1 MRGQPIVWLAAGA
14 VIGALAAAGCNNVR
28 EAGSQGGEVVA
39 EAQAEGAPDRLSGA
53 DLAEIQQLS
62 SQYSQGSDSGNA
74 DMWINVFAEDGI
86 FRIADYGEWIGR
98 EQITEYRTETF
109 APRPDGYNY
118 RHWNSSWVIL
128 PDGNGGATG
137 RVYWIGFDPGAEP
150 LVITDSG
157 IYEDTYVRTA
167 DGWRIKSRHA
177 HPDPVAPDGGTNRPV
192 NLQGR

>member
-1 MRGQPIVWLAAGA
+1 MRAQQFLLLLTGA
-14 VIGALAAAGCNNVR
+14 VFGAVTALGCVNTQVVGTEE
-28 EAGSQGGEVVA
+28 EAGSSG
-39 EAQAEGAPDRLSGA
+39 LTGA

-62 SQYSQGSDSGNA
+62 SQYSQGSDLGEA
-74 DMWINVFAEDGI
+74 DMWVGVFAADGI

-98 EQITEYRTETF
+98 EQVRQYRTETF
-109 APRPDGYNY
+109 APRPDNYTY

-137 RVYWIGFDPGAEP
+137 RVYWVGFDPSAEP

-157 IYEDTYVRTA
+157 IYHDSYVKTP
-167 DGWRIKSRHA
+167 DGWRIQVRHA
-177 HPDPVAPDGGTNRPV
+177 RPDPASPDGGVNRPV

>member
-1 MRGQPIVWLAAGA
+1 MRAQQLLLLLTGA
-14 VIGALAAAGCNNVR
+14 VFGAVTALGCANTQVVSTAE
-28 EAGSQGGEVVA
+28 EAGSSG
-39 EAQAEGAPDRLSGA
+39 LTGA

-62 SQYSQGSDSGNA
+62 SQYSQGSDLGEA
-74 DMWINVFAEDGI
+74 DMWIGVFAEDGI

-98 EQITEYRTETF
+98 ERITQYRTETF
-109 APRPDGYNY
+109 APRPDGYTY

-137 RVYWIGFDPGAEP
+137 RVYWVGFDPSAEP

-157 IYEDTYVRTA
+157 IYHDTYARTP
-167 DGWRIKSRHA
+167 DGWRIQVRHA
-177 HPDPVAPDGGTNRPV
+177 RPDPASPDGGANRPV

>member
-1 MRGQPIVWLAAGA
+1 MRARQILLLLTGA
-14 VIGALAAAGCNNVR
+14 VFGAVTALGFVNTPVVSTAQ
-28 EAGSQGGEVVA
+28 EAGSSG
-39 EAQAEGAPDRLSGA
+39 LTGA

-62 SQYSQGSDSGNA
+62 SQYSQGSDLGEA
-74 DMWINVFAEDGI
+74 DMWVGVFAEDGI

-98 EQITEYRTETF
+98 EQIRQYRTETF
-109 APRPDGYNY
+109 APRPDGYTY

-137 RVYWIGFDPGAEP
+137 RVYWVGFDPSAEP

-157 IYEDTYVRTA
+157 IYHDTYARTPA
-167 DGWRIKSRHA
+167 GWRIQVRHA
-177 HPDPVAPDGGTNRPV
+177 RPDPASPDGGTNRPV